1 MPVLDAALALKGPA
15 GVTLDGAGV
24 TALHLKGRGISGV
37 DASLARACPS
47 LAKLD
52 LSDNVVRAGASV
64 DALSRLS
71 SLKNLNLANN
81 DLDGAA
87 LAPLG
92 VGASDA
98 PDGGGGGAPRRKK
111 PRPNGDRKRKGDDA
125 PVTGTGLL
133 PNLRVLNVS
142 GNRLDALD
150 GVRGAPNLGALIANE
165 NALESLEPIRG
176 LRALNTVVASSNR
189 IETVGDELRDLALLT
204 KLSLSHNRIETLPGS
219 ALARCGALRELRLAH
234 NRLKSLPP
242 KLSAC
247 ENLRVLDLSHNK
259 FENWGDVAAIANL
272 PRLQQLS
279 MRGCPLASRP
289 GYAETAA
296 KMCASL
302 RALDGR
308 KIGPGGWVDERAAD
322 DRGAHRG
329 AHQGAHQGAEDADAF
344 AAARRAA
351 GLDPLDEP
359 EDDEMDEEE
368 RAMAEE
374 VKALVDAR
382 ARRTNDAATTTTT
395 ETTTTETPR
404 RRRKRRRRRASV
416 RAGRTMGFHA
426 RVFPMRPGR
435 RVRVSCRRWWLV
447 TWASRGTRGRRT
459 RTPRAETR
467 RRERASFAWSR
478 FAGRKRPRGWRSD
491 ATRSW
496 RRRRRARARPR
507 GEMTK
512 TGGGPTTPRSVNQ
525 NAAPIAE
532 ETRRRNRRR
541 RRRRRRGDA
550 TGTTTRRWT
559 RGRRS
564 RRRRRCRRRR
574 SARNTSTF
582 EGTRRRSRLR
592 RGGEGAR
599 GFSA

>member
-374 VKALVDAR
+374 VKAL
-382 ARRTNDAATTTTT
+382 
-395 ETTTTETPR
+395 
-404 RRRKRRRRRASV
+404 
-416 RAGRTMGFHA
+416 
-426 RVFPMRPGR
+426 
-435 RVRVSCRRWWLV
+435 
-447 TWASRGTRGRRT
+447 
-459 RTPRAETR
+459 
-467 RRERASFAWSR
+467 
-478 FAGRKRPRGWRSD
+478 
-491 ATRSW
+491 
-496 RRRRRARARPR
+496 RRRARAEDERR
-507 GEMTK
+507 RDDDGNDDD
-512 TGGGPTTPRSVNQ
+512 G
-525 NAAPIAE
+525 NAAKKTQKKTKKSERSRGKDDGFPRAGVSDAPGAE
-532 ETRRRNRRR
+532 GTSFLQEMVARNVGKSRDARAADADAAG
-541 RRRRRRGDA
+541 GDA
-550 TGTTTRRWT
+550 AARTGVVRVVEV
-559 RGRRS
+559 RGSKAPAGVAIGRD
-564 RRRRRCRRRR
+564 
-574 SARNTSTF
+574 A
-582 EGTRRRSRLR
+582 LMAAAA
-592 RGGEGAR
+592 EGAR
-599 GFSA
+599 ASAWGDDEDGWGADDAAEREPERRADRGGVSQKKPKKKEEKKKRRRDGDDDAEMDEGTPVKKKKAMSAEKKRKKHLNVRRYA

>member
-1 MPVLDAALALKGPA
+1 MPVLDASLALKGPA

-98 PDGGGGGAPRRKK
+98 PDGGGGGAPQRKK
-111 PRPNGDRKRKGDDA
+111 PRANGDLKRKGDDA
-125 PVTGTGLL
+125 PITGTGLL

-189 IETVGDELRDLALLT
+189 IETVGDELRDLALLA

-272 PRLQQLS
+272 PKLQQLS

-296 KMCASL
+296 KMCESL

-308 KIGPGGWVDERAAD
+308 KIGPGGWVDPLDAAD
-322 DRGAHRG
+322 DRGARR
-329 AHQGAHQGAEDADAF
+329 GAHQGAEDADAF

-351 GLDPLDEP
+351 GLDPLSEP
-359 EDDEMDEEE
+359 EDDEDDEMDEEE

-374 VKALVDAR
+374 VKAL
-382 ARRTNDAATTTTT
+382 
-395 ETTTTETPR
+395 
-404 RRRKRRRRRASV
+404 
-416 RAGRTMGFHA
+416 
-426 RVFPMRPGR
+426 
-435 RVRVSCRRWWLV
+435 
-447 TWASRGTRGRRT
+447 
-459 RTPRAETR
+459 
-467 RRERASFAWSR
+467 
-478 FAGRKRPRGWRSD
+478 
-491 ATRSW
+491 
-496 RRRRRARARPR
+496 RRRARAEDERRGDGYDGNRDGNAAKKTRKKTKKSEDSRAKDDGLPR
-507 GEMTK
+507 AGVSDEPGAEGTSFLQEMVARNVGKSRTQGERGVERARRGGRDGGANGRRCVVEVRGSRAPVGVATGRDALMAAAAENARGSAWGVDDDDWR
-512 TGGGPTTPRSVNQ
+512 GGGWGDDPADRRERRAEREGDSDSETEEE
-525 NAAPIAE
+525 E
-532 ETRRRNRRR
+532 ETRRG
-541 RRRRRRGDA
+541 RRRGDGRGNA
-550 TGTTTRRWT
+550 GKKKRAMSTEKTRKKRLNV
-559 RGRRS
+559 RRY
-564 RRRRRCRRRR
+564 
-574 SARNTSTF
+574 A
-582 EGTRRRSRLR
+582 
-592 RGGEGAR
+592 
-599 GFSA
+599 

>member
-1 MPVLDAALALKGPA
+1 MPVLDASLALKGPA

-98 PDGGGGGAPRRKK
+98 PDDGGGGAPQRKK
-111 PRPNGDRKRKGDDA
+111 PRANGNLKRKGDDA

-189 IETVGDELRDLALLT
+189 IETVGDELRHLALLT

-242 KLSAC
+242 KLSSC
-247 ENLRVLDLSHNK
+247 GNLRVLDLSHNK

-272 PRLQQLS
+272 PKLQQLS

-308 KIGPGGWVDERAAD
+308 KIGPGGWVEDRG
-322 DRGAHRG
+322 DRGAADR
-329 AHQGAHQGAEDADAF
+329 GAEDAF
-344 AAARRAA
+344 AEARRAA
-351 GLDPLDEP
+351 GLDPLDDP
-359 EDDEMDEEE
+359 EEGGDEEMDEEE
-368 RAMAEE
+368 RAMVEE
-374 VKALVDAR
+374 VRALRRKADTKTKKKKDSDSRAKDDDVSSAGVTDKPGAEGTSFLQEMVARNVGKSREANAASNANAAGDETAARTGVVRVVEVRGSRAPVGVATGRDALMAAAAENARGSAWGVDDDHWRGGGWGDDPAD
-382 ARRTNDAATTTTT
+382 RREDGAAEFAIQKPKKKKKKKRRDGDDDAEMDA
-395 ETTTTETPR
+395 ETPR
-404 RRRKRRRRRASV
+404 KKKRAMSTEKTRKKHLNVRRYA
-416 RAGRTMGFHA
+416 
-426 RVFPMRPGR
+426 
-435 RVRVSCRRWWLV
+435 
-447 TWASRGTRGRRT
+447 
-459 RTPRAETR
+459 
-467 RRERASFAWSR
+467 
-478 FAGRKRPRGWRSD
+478 
-491 ATRSW
+491 
-496 RRRRRARARPR
+496 
-507 GEMTK
+507 
-512 TGGGPTTPRSVNQ
+512 
-525 NAAPIAE
+525 
-532 ETRRRNRRR
+532 
-541 RRRRRRGDA
+541 
-550 TGTTTRRWT
+550 
-559 RGRRS
+559 
-564 RRRRRCRRRR
+564 
-574 SARNTSTF
+574 
-582 EGTRRRSRLR
+582 
-592 RGGEGAR
+592 
-599 GFSA
+599 